1 MGVLHQLT
9 WFTCST
15 ILYDLQG
22 VTSQKVMGLGER
34 AFMVGSLPEYYSCAA
49 AT

>member
-9 WFTCST
+9 WLTCSP

-22 VTSQKVMGLGER
+22 VISRKEMGLGER
-34 AFMVGSLPEYYSCAA
+34 AFMVGSLPEHYRCATA
-49 AT
+49 A